1 MFLYSDIYVLF
12 CGDPKQPEKR
22 FSIFLVLGVQINSV
36 RFFVIKNAFI
46 SNQNVRS
53 D

>member
-1 MFLYSDIYVLF
+1 MCHIKKMEFAF
-12 CGDPKQPEKR
+12 C
-22 FSIFLVLGVQINSV
+22 ILGVQINSV

-46 SNQNVRS
+46 SKQNERT